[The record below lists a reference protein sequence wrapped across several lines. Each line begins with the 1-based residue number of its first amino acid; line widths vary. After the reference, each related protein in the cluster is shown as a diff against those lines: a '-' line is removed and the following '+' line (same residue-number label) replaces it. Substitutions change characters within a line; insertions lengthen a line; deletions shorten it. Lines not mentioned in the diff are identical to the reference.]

1 MAFFKEHYIKLI
13 FIFLI
18 ILSGCKL
25 QDPKKTHGIVFL
37 ENRSNKLIINKSNK
51 NDVIKIIG
59 FPQIVDE
66 LDNNNW
72 IYVERILS
80 TGKFYKLGSNELRE
94 NNVLVL
100 NFDKY
105 GILNFKK
112 IYTKKE
118 MEKIKFSKKNTEN
131 NLSKRSFVQ
140 TFLQSVKEKMYSNRQ
155 GKKF

>member
-1 MAFFKEHYIKLI
+1 MAIFKEHYIKLI

>member
-118 MEKIKFSKKNTEN
+118 MEKIKFSKKNT
-131 NLSKRSFVQ
+131 
-140 TFLQSVKEKMYSNRQ
+140 
-155 GKKF
+155 